1 MNEKA
6 CSTCHVI
13 TTGNIC
19 PGCKT
24 PTLSDDFSGL
34 VIIFNPEDSAI
45 AKVMDIEKKGRYAL
59 KVR

>member
-19 PGCKT
+19 PRCKT

-34 VIIFNPEDSAI
+34 LIIFNPEDSAI
-45 AKVMDIEKKGRYAL
+45 AKVINIKKKGRYAL